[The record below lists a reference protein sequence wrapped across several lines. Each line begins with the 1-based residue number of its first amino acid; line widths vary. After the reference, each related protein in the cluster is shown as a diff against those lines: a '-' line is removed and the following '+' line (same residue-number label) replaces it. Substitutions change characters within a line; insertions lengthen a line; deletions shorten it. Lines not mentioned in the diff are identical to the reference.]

1 LKARKIRLPARVFI
15 DFSKN
20 KNSVYIC
27 ILGGEKKI
35 AWVEGLL
42 NLFHFLNSKITLQPF
57 DSEKIKT
64 I

>member
-1 LKARKIRLPARVFI
+1 MKARKIRLRARVSI

-20 KNSVYIC
+20 KNGVYIR

-42 NLFHFLNSKITLQPF
+42 SLFHFLNSKITL
-57 DSEKIKT
+57 
-64 I
+64 